1 MRPVFMPRLASI
13 AVAALLAVL
22 VPLGAAAQSPALD
35 DLRPTVPEL
44 GLPGGAPPDAGPPEL
59 SGPEPPPAGA
69 EPGDN
74 TTVIPRSPGDALPD
88 GPRPTSPDQLQ
99 LVALLTADG
108 QRIDQGLTWRV
119 YAPLQEQG
127 KVKLLSTH
135 NEPSPTIK
143 LKPGEYVVN
152 AAFGRAHLTRKITM
166 KADATEP
173 TIERFVLNAG
183 GLRVSARG
191 GDAELP
197 ANQVRYTIFSDR
209 DQLDNRRTIMT
220 GAKPGVVVRL
230 NAGIYQVESTYGD
243 ANATVRADVTVEAGK
258 LTEAVLKHASARA
271 TFKLVARAGGEAI
284 ADTQWHIET
293 RDGQTVKDNFGALFT
308 HIMAPGTYTVFA
320 KHEGKSYRRE
330 FALEEGAQQ
339 EIEVLV
345 E

>member
-1 MRPVFMPRLASI
+1 MTPARRSPMACAFLAMQ
-13 AVAALLAVL
+13 LLIFSPL
-22 VPLGAAAQSPALD
+22 VAAAQSPAPG

-44 GLPGGAPPDAGPPEL
+44 GMPGGATPDPAAPEL
-59 SGPEPPPAGA
+59 SGPEPPPAID
-69 EPGDN
+69 PNDN
-74 TTVIPRSPGDALPD
+74 TTVIPRTTGDVAVPGPAPS
-88 GPRPTSPDQLQ
+88 SPDQLQ
-99 LVALLTADG
+99 LVALLTVDG

-119 YAPLQEQG
+119 YAPLQQQG

-135 NEPSPTIK
+135 TEASPTIK

-152 AAFGRAHLTRKITM
+152 AAFGRAHLTRRITM
-166 KADATEP
+166 KPDATEP

-183 GLRVSARG
+183 GLRVSALAG
-191 GDAELP
+191 TTELP

-209 DQLDNRRTIMT
+209 DQLDNRRTIMA

-258 LTEAVLKHASARA
+258 LTEAVVKHASARA
-271 TFKLVARAGGEAI
+271 TFKLVSRAGGEAI

-293 RDGQTVKDNFGALFT
+293 RDGQTVKDNYGAFFT
-308 HIMAPGTYTVFA
+308 HIMAPGAYTVFA
-320 KHEGKSYRRE
+320 KHGGKSYRRE
-330 FALEEGAQQ
+330 FALEDAGQQ